1 MTYKVTWQVCCYG
14 HRGLMACLVQVLFVA
29 MLSNSINV
37 HLLLVGIGFV
47 PLAGSQEVRSHACLS
62 MP

>member
-1 MTYKVTWQVCCYG
+1 
-14 HRGLMACLVQVLFVA
+14 MACLVQVLFVA